1 MVRKLN
7 IIRDMRCHPFPPAFV
22 EHRADADRAAFL
34 GMLSR
39 LAPGDRR
46 IVSAVLMRVAE
57 LAPDEAIA
65 LIDEIEQI
73 ISTPED

>member
-7 IIRDMRCHPFPPAFV
+7 IIRDMRPRSFPSAFV
-22 EHRADADRAAFL
+22 DHRADADRAAFL

-46 IVSAVLMRVAE
+46 IVSALLMRVAD
-57 LAPDEAIA
+57 LAPSEAIA
-65 LIDEIEQI
+65 LIDEIELI
-73 ISTPED
+73 ISTPEG

>member
-7 IIRDMRCHPFPPAFV
+7 IIRDMRPRSFPPTFV
-22 EHRADADRAAFL
+22 DHGAHADRAAFL
-34 GMLSR
+34 GMFSR

-46 IVSAVLMRVAE
+46 IVSALLMRVAE
-57 LAPDEAIA
+57 LSPNEAIA
-65 LIDEIEQI
+65 LIDEIELI